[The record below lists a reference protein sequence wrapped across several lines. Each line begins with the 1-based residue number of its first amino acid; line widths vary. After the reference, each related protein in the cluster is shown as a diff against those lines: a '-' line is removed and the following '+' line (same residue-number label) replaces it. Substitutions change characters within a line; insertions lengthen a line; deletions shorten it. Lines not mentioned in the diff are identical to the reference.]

1 MIIDNKLNLK
11 IYVDS
16 LCKKASQKIWVF
28 ARLSKYLNDAQKGLI
43 VKSPIRSQ
51 FSYCLIVWI
60 FWSRKTNIMI
70 KKLHERTLRIVLNNQ
85 TSNFEM
91 LLVENSNIFNHARN
105 IQTLMMETYQ
115 MQTILLLQ

>member
-51 FSYCLIVWI
+51 FSYCLIVWM
-60 FWSRKTNIMI
+60 FCSRKTN
-70 KKLHERTLRIVLNNQ
+70 RIVLNDQ

-91 LLVENSNIFNHARN
+91 LLVESSNIFNHARF
-105 IQTLMMETYQ
+105 LKADC
-115 MQTILLLQ
+115 

>member
-60 FWSRKTNIMI
+60 FWLRKTNIMI
-70 KKLHERTLRIVLNNQ
+70 KKLHEKTLRIVLNDQ

-91 LLVENSNIFNHARN
+91 LLVESSNIFNHARF
-105 IQTLMMETYQ
+105 LKADCGK
-115 MQTILLLQ
+115 LDC